1 MDIKNIHIKEK
12 HNDDQD
18 QSVDFDL
25 FAENLRKLKTIN
37 LFNTRPEVIPSIS
50 EVVREYVHMV
60 SDLLD
65 EPDPDVR
72 GFQHWES
79 FKRYTE
85 AKNILNCISE
95 TLSPCPH
102 EPGVYEPTYLDILNS
117 G

>member
-1 MDIKNIHIKEK
+1 MSNDNNDMDIKNIHIKEK

-60 SDLLD
+60 SD
-65 EPDPDVR
+65 
-72 GFQHWES
+72 
-79 FKRYTE
+79 Y
-85 AKNILNCISE
+85 
-95 TLSPCPH
+95 
-102 EPGVYEPTYLDILNS
+102 
-117 G
+117 